1 MIMKNILQIFKNKN
15 LCTTSAIII
24 ESKSAK
30 ELNCGQLSPQIRA
43 GAHDRDYTIDF
54 VNLAQL
60 YSQTMF

>member
-1 MIMKNILQIFKNKN
+1 MQNISQTQN
-15 LCTTSAIII
+15 LRTTTAVII

-43 GAHDRDYTIDF
+43 GAHDRDYTIEF

-60 YSQTMF
+60 YSETMF